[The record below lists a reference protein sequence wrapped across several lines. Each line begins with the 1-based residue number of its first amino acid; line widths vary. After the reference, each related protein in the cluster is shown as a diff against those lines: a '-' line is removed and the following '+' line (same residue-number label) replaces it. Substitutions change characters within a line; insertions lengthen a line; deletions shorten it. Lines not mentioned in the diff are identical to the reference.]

1 MHQIHNMQNVTA
13 STARRSAYAQSKVS
27 NRRKLLL
34 GIDGRSATARRFRD
48 IIMDLVHECGG
59 EESLSTA
66 ELGLIRQAAAMT
78 LQAEVLQ
85 TRIVLGNPVSA
96 DELVRLSS
104 EARRVM
110 NSLNKRK
117 PEPAVPDLRS
127 YLASLAPEAASSETC
142 PPAEPQPPVSAN
154 QPDGGA
160 RESASTATAED
171 DGLLDDNEDDA

>member
-1 MHQIHNMQNVTA
+1 MHNMQDVTA
-13 STARRSAYAQSKVS
+13 STARRSVYAQSKVS

-34 GIDGRSATARRFRD
+34 GIDGRSAVARRFRD
-48 IIMDLVHECGG
+48 IVVDLVHECGG

-78 LQAEVLQ
+78 LQAEVLE

-104 EARRVM
+104 EARRVI

-117 PEPAVPDLRS
+117 PEPAAPDLKS
-127 YLASLAPEAASSETC
+127 YLASLATEAASPEDRA
-142 PPAEPQPPVSAN
+142 PGQPRRPSVSAN
-154 QPDGGA
+154 QPEGG
-160 RESASTATAED
+160 RATRRAFWRIH
-171 DGLLDDNEDDA
+171 GLLRVTGSLL